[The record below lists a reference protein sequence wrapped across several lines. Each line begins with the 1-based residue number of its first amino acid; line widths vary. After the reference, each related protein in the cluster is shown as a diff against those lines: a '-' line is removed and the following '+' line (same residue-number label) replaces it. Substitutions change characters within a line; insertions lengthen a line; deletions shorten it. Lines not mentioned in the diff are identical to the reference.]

1 MFPSRFTNLPASRA
15 LFGDRVDRLGAYLT
29 RTDPVADAAAASLDA
44 IPGGAGWQVFRRI
57 ANGDD
62 VGEAPAALRAFFD
75 AISRVPVWVDWELVH
90 RGGQLLLRAGWLGGL
105 VLGLKSLVLAYAS
118 PAGNKPLVLSGR
130 LVEQAAS
137 RLNETARFV
146 GATIAADGLRPHAP
160 GWRVTLKVRL
170 IHARVRHMILRSGRW
185 DADAWGAPINQHDE
199 AGTLLLFSVAVLEG
213 LRQLGLRVASD
224 EAEAYMHLWRWSG
237 WLMGIDPELLPATE
251 NEGKRLAKIIEATQG
266 RPDDDSRAL
275 TRALLESPLHGR
287 DRGVVG
293 NTTRE
298 GTDREAPRTEG
309 SAQAHGPARATRVGA
324 SLCRTLIGDAMADAL
339 GVPHTRWQRVVP
351 VVRQLV
357 WCADLARQRVPGVAD
372 FGLREGR
379 RYWDRVAAVGF
390 ADATAEFAVPEHLHP
405 RASMAS
411 HARVA
416 SISS

>member
-1 MFPSRFTNLPASRA
+1 MAE
-15 LFGDRVDRLGAYLT
+15 
-29 RTDPVADAAAASLDA
+29 AAAASLDA
-44 IPGGAGWQVFRRI
+44 IPAGAGLQVFRRI

-75 AISRVPVWVDWELVH
+75 EVSRVPVWVDWELVR

-146 GATIAADGLRPHAP
+146 GATIAVDGLRPHAP
-160 GWRVTLKVRL
+160 GWHVTLKVRL
-170 IHARVRHMILRSGRW
+170 IHARVRQMILRSGRW

-213 LRQLGLRVASD
+213 LRQLGLRVAPD

-251 NEGKRLAKIIEATQG
+251 NEGKRLAQIIEATQG

-275 TRALLESPLHGR
+275 TRALLESPLRARGR
-287 DRGVVG
+287 DRGVVS
-293 NTTRE
+293 NTTPDGRD
-298 GTDREAPRTEG
+298 GEAPRTEG

-339 GVPHTRWQRVVP
+339 GVPRTRWQRVVP

-357 WCADLARQRVPGVAD
+357 WCADFARQRVPGGVD
-372 FGLREGR
+372 FGLREGS
-379 RYWDRVAAVGF
+379 RYWDRVAAVGL
-390 ADATAEFAVPEHLHP
+390 ADATAEFAVPERLHP
-405 RASMAS
+405 RASMAPHS
-411 HARVA
+411 RFA
-416 SISS
+416 STSS